1 MLADPTWRKSSY
13 SGSEGGNCIEVASA
27 LPVQW
32 KKATASNPNDNCVE
46 VADGITG
53 IIPVRDSKDPHGPA
67 LTFTPEAWQSFLA
80 GIRSD
85 DFPTTL

>member
-1 MLADPTWRKSSY
+1 MKWRKSSY
-13 SGSEGGNCIEVASA
+13 SNAAGG
-27 LPVQW
+27 
-32 KKATASNPNDNCVE
+32 DCVE

-80 GIRSD
+80 GIQAGE
-85 DFPTTL
+85 FPVSS

>member
-1 MLADPTWRKSSY
+1 MTHFP
-13 SGSEGGNCIEVASA
+13 VAST

-32 KKATASNPNDNCVE
+32 RKASASNPNDDCIE

-67 LTFTPEAWQSFLA
+67 LCFSPEAWQSFVVGVQA
-80 GIRSD
+80 GE
-85 DFPTTL
+85 FPAVL